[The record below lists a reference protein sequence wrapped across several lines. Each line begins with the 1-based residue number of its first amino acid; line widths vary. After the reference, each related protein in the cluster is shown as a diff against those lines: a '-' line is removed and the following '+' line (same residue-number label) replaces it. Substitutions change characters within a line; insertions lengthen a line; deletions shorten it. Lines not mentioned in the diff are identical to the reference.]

1 MRVVHDEMNVVV
13 LRARIVGVGLARDSV
28 GAFPGGESSGAPRHV
43 RRLNKVKAIERRYPA

>member
-28 GAFPGGESSGAPRHV
+28 GAFPGGESSGAPRRV